1 MVSVSLS
8 TVEASNPDWLTSAA
22 AELGDKISSLDASLD
37 VQRHAVAQLLQAWEG
52 SAADAA
58 VRRAEQ
64 AIDRQDELRAR
75 LVGIARALSTGGA
88 HLASARAGLMRIVG
102 ILRATGWTVGEDG
115 TTFPPRLPTFAWL
128 MAPAFTALLRRLL
141 NLFEL
146 ADHQTAAA
154 IEAAQRGPVPE
165 MPPGTLGD
173 ARVLPAPGSSAP
185 DVNEWWNSLSRSEKQ
200 ALIGGH
206 PAELGNK
213 NGIPADVRDQV
224 NRAVLKDDVTRVA
237 DAARSHG
244 VPTADVMDHPERHG
258 LTREHIVR
266 FFNAVRTRNGLTTT
280 SGGTRPDGATHRPV
294 MLWAYDPL
302 AFRGQGKTVVAI
314 GNPDTATDTAVVV
327 PGAGSSV
334 AQGWME
340 RDDAT
345 HLYDQ
350 MVLANRGEPTS
361 VLAWMGYDAPDSP
374 IELRIAAP
382 TLAREGGDLLAADVN
397 GLAATHRV
405 GVGSHVTV
413 IGHSYGSTTVAD
425 AFAASGMHAD
435 DAVLIGSPGTD
446 LANGAADFHLPAGG
460 HVYVGAASTDPV
472 SWFGQAGP
480 IPDLVNGR
488 LHFPLGLE
496 AGLGRDPAGDGFGS
510 LRFDAEAVGRDGP
523 SFDDHSK
530 YYTLGSE
537 SLRSITDIA
546 SGKGDTLADNGL
558 LAQGRRQ
565 LHVGLPHE
573 LDLPGLAPTDLPD
586 WDVRVAGTPAFDDP
600 EGDRGQRSITNDHG
614 Y

>member
-8 TVEASNPDWLTSAA
+8 TIEASNPDSLTSAA
-22 AELGDKISSLDASLD
+22 AELGDKINSLDASLD
-37 VQRHAVAQLLQAWEG
+37 VQRHAVAQLREAWEG

-58 VRRAEQ
+58 LRWAEQ
-64 AIDRQDELRAR
+64 AIDRQEELRAR
-75 LVGIARALSTGGA
+75 LVGIQRALCSGGA
-88 HLASARAGLMRIVG
+88 HMASARAGLMRIVG
-102 ILRATGWTVGEDG
+102 TLRATGWTVGEDG
-115 TTFPPRLPTFAWL
+115 TTFPPLFPTFAWL
-128 MAPAFTALLRRLL
+128 MAPVFTALVQRLL
-141 NLFEL
+141 NVFDLV
-146 ADHQTAAA
+146 DQQTAAA
-154 IEAAQRGPVPE
+154 IHAAQLGPVPE

-173 ARVLPAPGSSAP
+173 ARRPPAPGSSAK
-185 DVNEWWNSLSRSEKQ
+185 DVNEWWNSLSRREKH

-206 PAELGNK
+206 PAELGNM
-213 NGIPADVRDQV
+213 NGIPADVRDKV
-224 NRAVLKDDVTRVA
+224 NRAVMKDDVTRVA
-237 DAARSHG
+237 DAARNHG
-244 VPTADVMDHPERHG
+244 VPAQDVVDHPERYS
-258 LTREHIVR
+258 LTCEHTVR
-266 FFNAVRTRNGLTTT
+266 FFNAIRTRNGLNHT
-280 SGGTRPDGATHRPV
+280 SAGTRPV
-294 MLWAYDPL
+294 MLWAYYPL
-302 AFRGQGKTVVAI
+302 AFNGQGKAAIAI

-327 PGAGSSV
+327 PGTGSSV
-334 AQGWME
+334 AQGWMAS
-340 RDDAT
+340 DNAT

-350 MVLANRGEPTS
+350 MVLANPGEQTS

-374 IELRIAAP
+374 IELRVAAP
-382 TLAREGGDLLAADVN
+382 ALARAGGDLLAADVN
-397 GLAATHRV
+397 GLAATHRAE
-405 GVGSHVTV
+405 VGSHVTV

-425 AFAASGMHAD
+425 AFAASGMHAN

-446 LANGAADFHLPAGG
+446 LANRAADFHLPAGG
-460 HVYVGAASTDPV
+460 QVYVGAASSDPV

-530 YYTLGSE
+530 YYALGSE

-546 SGKGDTLADNGL
+546 SGKGDALDDNGL
-558 LAQGRRQ
+558 LAEGRRR

-573 LDLPGLAPTDLPD
+573 LDLPGLPPIDLPD
-586 WDVRVAGTPAFDDP
+586 WDVRVPGTPAFNDP
-600 EGDRGQRSITNDHG
+600 EGDRRRGSITNDHG